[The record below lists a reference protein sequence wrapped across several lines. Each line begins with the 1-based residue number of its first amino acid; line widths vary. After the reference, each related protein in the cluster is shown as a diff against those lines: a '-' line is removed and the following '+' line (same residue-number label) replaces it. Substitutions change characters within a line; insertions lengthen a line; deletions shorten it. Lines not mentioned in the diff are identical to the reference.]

1 MTDQLKKY
9 LFEDRGTR
17 IQTVQ
22 LTSAWQQGLAHQHYP
37 DCVQRLLGE
46 MVCAA
51 VLLAGNIKF
60 QGSLVLQ
67 MQGDGPV
74 ALAVAE
80 CSANLAIRATAT
92 LREGHDI
99 PDDSTL
105 QTLLNSHGQG
115 RFIVLL
121 DPDRATTGMQPYQGI
136 VPLEGTSVA
145 EVLEHYMRDSEQLE
159 TRLWFASSSERCSG
173 LLLQR
178 LPAQDGTAITSQEDT
193 ESSWE
198 RAHTLAGTLHAEELL
213 SADVDIIVHRL
224 FWEETLIVFEPQS
237 VHWHCPCTRNRVA
250 NMLRMLG
257 REEVEDILV
266 HSSQVSISCSFCG
279 KPYKFDAI
287 DCAALFIEHL
297 NIAQGGHKSV
307 H

>member
-9 LFEDRGTR
+9 LLEDRGTR

-22 LTSAWQQGLAHQHYP
+22 LTNAWQQGLAHQHYP

-80 CSANLAIRATAT
+80 CSADLDIRATAT

-99 PDDSTL
+99 PNDSTL
-105 QTLLNSHGQG
+105 QTLLNLQGQG
-115 RFIVLL
+115 RFIVVL
-121 DPDRATTGMQPYQGI
+121 DPDRAATGMRPYQGI
-136 VPLEGTSVA
+136 VPLEGKSVA
-145 EVLEHYMRDSEQLE
+145 EVLEHYMRDSQQLE
-159 TRLWFASSSERCSG
+159 TRLWLVSGSERCSG

-178 LPAQDGTAITSQEDT
+178 LPAQGGSASTLEEITEN
-193 ESSWE
+193 SWE
-198 RAHTLAGTLHAEELL
+198 RASTLAGTLHADELL
-213 SADVDIIVHRL
+213 SADVDTIVHRL
-224 FWEETLIVFEPQS
+224 FWEESLIAFEPQNIR
-237 VHWHCPCTRNRVA
+237 WHCPCTRDRVA

-257 REEVEDILV
+257 HEEVEDILA
-266 HSSQVSISCSFCG
+266 HSGQVSVSCSFCG
-279 KPYKFDAI
+279 KPYRFDAI

-297 NIAQGGHKSV
+297 DIAQAGHKSL